1 MTKKNRI
8 KKKHRKNMTKN
19 ILRNL
24 WRSYNKQSKLSGK
37 QFPRTRHYNLRRSQI
52 KILRTVR
59 YKFDRLIKNNI
70 YGVTQRKYYDLFN
83 NNIQSIPIS
92 ILRK

>member
-8 KKKHRKNMTKN
+8 KKKHRKITNRY
-19 ILRNL
+19 ILKKYYL
-24 WRSYNKQSKLSGK
+24 SVNKQIKLSGK
-37 QFPRTRHYNLRRSQI
+37 QFPRTRHRNLRKSQI

-59 YKFDRLIKNNI
+59 YKLNRLIKNNI
-70 YGVTQRKYYDLFN
+70 YGGSQRKYYDLFN